1 MSKHAKTRGGRSATQ
16 KMLNGGKLGARHL
29 ASMGKIMGT
38 LCILVFINRG
48 KYKSVITHWAQPAL
62 HSVSQFAFLIIQ

>member
-1 MSKHAKTRGGRSATQ
+1 
-16 KMLNGGKLGARHL
+16 MLNGGKLDARHL

-38 LCILVFINRG
+38 LCILVFINRR
-48 KYKSVITHWAQPAL
+48 KYKSMITHWAEPAL